1 MNRRIAHAAVAATA
15 AVALTAAPAVTASA
29 QESLPAQTQDARG
42 DTYYLNREGT
52 YYVRTLQEAAKPYAQ
67 LDSAQQEKAVAV
79 LDAAVAG
86 LIGTGVIR
94 DQPADQPTGATPAPV
109 PTAAETQAP
118 TAAETQAPAAPESPA
133 PATTTATATTASPD
147 PATTAKAP
155 EQAVGT
161 SDVDPSNPA
170 PVAAGLVKFPPVLVL
185 AGTTY
190 YLNKDGH
197 TFVADISRVNADVT
211 PEETA
216 QSEALVQANA
226 GEVGKQGLEAARAGG
241 EADVATPYAAA
252 RGLEAETGS
261 NTLVRALFALVLAG
275 ALGAAFFG
283 VARRRLV

>member
-109 PTAAETQAP
+109 PAAAESQVP
-118 TAAETQAPAAPESPA
+118 TAAETQAPA
-133 PATTTATATTASPD
+133 TTTATATTATTASPD

-283 VARRRLV
+283 VARRRLM

>member
-29 QESLPAQTQDARG
+29 QESLPAQTQDSRG
-42 DTYYLNREGT
+42 DTYYLNQEGT

-94 DQPADQPTGATPAPV
+94 DQPADQPTGATPAP
-109 PTAAETQAP
+109 AA
-118 TAAETQAPAAPESPA
+118 
-133 PATTTATATTASPD
+133 TTATATTATTASTASPD

-283 VARRRLV
+283 FARRRLV

>member
-94 DQPADQPTGATPAPV
+94 DQPADQPTGEPVPTDPEATEATETPAETPTEAPV
-109 PTAAETQAP
+109 PSPEN
-118 TAAETQAPAAPESPA
+118 APEEPLGA
-133 PATTTATATTASPD
+133 
-147 PATTAKAP
+147 
-155 EQAVGT
+155 E
-161 SDVDPSNPA
+161 DVDPADDN
-170 PVAAGLVKFPPVLVL
+170 PVAHGLVKFPPVLTL
-185 AGTTY
+185 DGKTY
-190 YLNKDGH
+190 FLNKDGH
-197 TFVADISRVNADVT
+197 TFVADVTRVNADVT

-216 QSEALVQANA
+216 ESEAMIQANA
-226 GEVGKQGLEAARAGG
+226 GEIGRQGLEAARAAG
-241 EADVATPYAAA
+241 EAVEAAVNDEIASPYAAPA

-261 NTLVRALFALVLAG
+261 NTVARALFALALAS
-275 ALGAAFFG
+275 ALGAGFFAF
-283 VARRRLV
+283 ARRRLI